1 MKLAVFFRFDA
12 KLRGVTC
19 VQASIGLGTGEFRS
33 LGAPRG
39 SRPFGKAAR
48 TIAHPPASRRELM
61 AAMLTRSEQT
71 DRIPIRGAGN
81 RADRDAVN

>member
-48 TIAHPPASRRELM
+48 TPPASRRELM